1 MDNIFE
7 SIKLMFKPKNQMA
20 KTKMK
25 TCSVSGKQF
34 AATTENFYVNSNS
47 ADGLHPY
54 HKQIDNFRR
63 ANGVSI
69 SKVKSLVNL
78 LNN

>member
-25 TCSVSGKQF
+25 TCSVSGSLLQLQKTF
-34 AATTENFYVNSNS
+34 MLTVTLLTDY
-47 ADGLHPY
+47 
-54 HKQIDNFRR
+54 IRI
-63 ANGVSI
+63 I
-69 SKVKSLVNL
+69 SKSITSEELTEYQSVK
-78 LNN
+78 

>member
-1 MDNIFE
+1 
-7 SIKLMFKPKNQMA
+7 MA

-25 TCSVSGKQF
+25 TCSVSGKEF
-34 AATTENFYVNSNS
+34 AATTDNFYVNSNS

-69 SKVKSLVNL
+69 KNIKTFVNL

>member
-54 HKQIDNFRR
+54 HK
-63 ANGVSI
+63 
-69 SKVKSLVNL
+69 
-78 LNN
+78 